1 MYQDIAD
8 SIDADAIS
16 GSITTESAITG
27 DDTSG
32 IIFLN
37 HFNLGELSMGG
48 VVADKS
54 MDSVFIVQK
63 LTTAFSTRWLV
74 G

>member
-16 GSITTESAITG
+16 GSITTESAISG
-27 DDTSG
+27 DNTSG
-32 IIFLN
+32 ILFLN
-37 HFNLGELSMGG
+37 HFDFAELGMGG
-48 VVADKS
+48 VVADKP

>member
-1 MYQDIAD
+1 MYQDIAGSVD
-8 SIDADAIS
+8 VDAIS
-16 GSITTESAITG
+16 GSITENAITG
-27 DDTSG
+27 DSTSG

-37 HFNLGELSMGG
+37 HLNLGELSMGG

-54 MDSVFIVQK
+54 MDSVFIVQR
-63 LTTAFSTRWLV
+63 LTSAFTTRWLT